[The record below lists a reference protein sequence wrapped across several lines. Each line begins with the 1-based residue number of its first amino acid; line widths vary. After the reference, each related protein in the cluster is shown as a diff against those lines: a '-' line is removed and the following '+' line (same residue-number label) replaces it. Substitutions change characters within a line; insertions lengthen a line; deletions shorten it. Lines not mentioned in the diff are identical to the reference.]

1 MSKILFTNVMI
12 FEGTGKELVPG
23 EVLVDGNRIETV
35 AGPSEQL
42 SREGVEVVDAGGS
55 TLMPGMI
62 NTHCHLTYINGTTL
76 PELTALP
83 IEEHVLVS
91 MHNAKRMLD
100 MGFTAA
106 VGAAAAKPRLDIVI
120 RNEINAGKI
129 PGPRLLAGSPELTV
143 TGGLADD
150 DQLDQKHP
158 SVSIICDGPHEF
170 RKTVRMLIREGV
182 DLIKFNNSGDSFCY
196 PKMSAYDNPMT
207 DEECA
212 AICDTANNI
221 GKRLAAHA
229 HADSS
234 VRQCM
239 KHGVE
244 FIYHA
249 SFATDET
256 IAELAKVKD
265 KHYVVP
271 GLAARYNTTYEA
283 KDFGITT
290 DIAEMIGNKNEL
302 EQGIITMKKMHA
314 AGIYVLPFGDYGF
327 AWLPHGT
334 EARDLEHFVN
344 LLGFEPWESLRA
356 ATAYGGI
363 AWAGKSG
370 EKIGRIAPGYL
381 ADILLVDG
389 NPLLDLSLLQDRNS
403 FLAIMKDGVFYK
415 PFSGQISF
423 AEPVAAVAQS
433 SNGHTAGVTSGN
445 AHRGAVQNANGHAS
459 NGENGNVETSTVL
472 HVDEPVPVLPGVN

>member
-1 MSKILFTNVMI
+1 MSRILFTNVMI

-23 EVLVDGNRIETV
+23 EVLVQGNRIETV
-35 AGPSEQL
+35 GAPGERL
-42 SREGVEVVDAGGS
+42 ARDGCEVIDAAGS

-62 NTHCHLTYINGTTL
+62 NTHCHLTYNNGTTL
-76 PELTALP
+76 PELTAIP
-83 IEEHVLVS
+83 VEEHVFVS
-91 MHNAKRMLD
+91 MHNAKKMLD

-106 VGAAAAKPRLDIVI
+106 VGAASAKPRLDIVI
-120 RNEINAGKI
+120 RNEINRGGI

-150 DQLDQKHP
+150 DQLHQKHP
-158 SVSIICDGPHEF
+158 SVSIVCDGPDEF
-170 RKTVRMLIREGV
+170 RKVVRTMIREGV
-182 DLIKFNNSGDSFCY
+182 DVIKFNNSGDSFCY

-207 DEECA
+207 EAECA

-239 KHGVE
+239 RYGVE

-271 GLAARYNTTYEA
+271 GIAARYNTTYEA

-314 AGIYVLPFGDYGF
+314 AGIKVLPFGDYGF
-327 AWLPHGT
+327 AWLPIGT

-344 LLGFEPWESLRA
+344 LFGFEPWETLRA
-356 ATAYGGI
+356 TTAYGGE
-363 AWAGKSG
+363 AWAGKTG
-370 EKIGRIAPGYL
+370 EKLGRIAPGYL

-389 NPLLDLSLLQDRNS
+389 DPLLDLSLLQDRNS
-403 FLAIMKDGVFYK
+403 FLAIMKDGLFYK
-415 PFSGQISF
+415 PFAGRVSLDQAYATVGGTNGSAQ
-423 AEPVAAVAQS
+423 PDAAR
-433 SNGHTAGVTSGN
+433 NG
-445 AHRGAVQNANGHAS
+445 
-459 NGENGNVETSTVL
+459 NGNVPSGGVEQSTVQ
-472 HVDEPVPVLPGVN
+472 HVDPPIPALPGVN